1 MTDKKLLDTLA
12 QLRAEI
18 ENLDS
23 VSESDKQRLESLLT
37 RIRNT
42 ADPNEAETGENLQEN
57 LTETITRLEASHP
70 RLTAIMNE
78 IATMLSNMGI

>member
-42 ADPNEAETGENLQEN
+42 ADPDEAESGEDLQDN
-57 LTETITRLEASHP
+57 ITETITRLEASHP

>member
-1 MTDKKLLDTLA
+1 MTDKKLQDILD

-18 ENLDS
+18 EKLDS

-42 ADPNEAETGENLQEN
+42 ANPDDAETGDDLQDVITENV
-57 LTETITRLEASHP
+57 TKFEASHP
-70 RLTAIMNE
+70 RLTAIMND
-78 IATMLSNMGI
+78 IAVTLSNMGI

>member
-1 MTDKKLLDTLA
+1 MTDKRLLDTLA
-12 QLRAEI
+12 QLQAEI

-42 ADPNEAETGENLQEN
+42 ADPDQAETGEDLQEN
-57 LTETITRLEASHP
+57 LTETVTRLEASHP
-70 RLTAIMNE
+70 RLTAIMND

>member
-42 ADPNEAETGENLQEN
+42 ADPDDTETGEDLQEN